1 MMFGLRVC
9 SKDGKDE
16 VTAVQ
21 CLFCAVYGREESDA
35 GGQLPKRKRHNRS
48 IKIFQAPFRPENY
61 RHHLSTQHTKRWNE
75 YQTLSIES
83 KTIYFGPSTT
93 PTPPKL
99 KQKSIAPPPYEP
111 ARFQSDIATNLYFS
125 TEACREVKMLRETL
139 DEQYFDV
146 VDMLT
151 DPTKARA
158 FLVVA
163 MEDRLG
169 WVLWKLRQ
177 R

>member
-1 MMFGLRVC
+1 MFGLRVC

-16 VTAVQ
+16 VTVVQ
-21 CLFCAVYGREESDA
+21 YLFCAVYGREESDA

-125 TEACREVKMLRETL
+125 REACREVKMLRETL